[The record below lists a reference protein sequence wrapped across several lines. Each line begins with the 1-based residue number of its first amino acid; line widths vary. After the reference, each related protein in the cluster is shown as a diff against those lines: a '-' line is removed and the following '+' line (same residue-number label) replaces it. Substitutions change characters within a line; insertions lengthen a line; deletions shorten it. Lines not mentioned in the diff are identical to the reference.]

1 MRESNYL
8 FIYRIKKFTSSLA
21 RFTIFAQAILVIRFW
36 QMHELTLQYSL
47 EILGTFFFAISGALA
62 IRDHH
67 NDLFGAGFTGFIT
80 AIGGGTLR
88 DIMLGTYPLVWI
100 GDINFLYAI
109 IAGVII
115 AYFFFEHLI
124 QLRKTFLL
132 FDAAGLSLFTV
143 LGVEKALSIG
153 VRPEIAAIMG
163 MFTAVM
169 GGVLRDVLA
178 NETPVIFRKEIYAT
192 ACLAGATLYLI
203 LYYFD
208 LERNTNVIISSVFI
222 LVIRLLAVKYKLS
235 LAAFR
240 RSQ

>member
-1 MRESNYL
+1 M
-8 FIYRIKKFTSSLA
+8 I
-21 RFTIFAQAILVIRFW
+21 
-36 QMHELTLQYSL
+36 LQYSL
-47 EILGTFFFAISGALA
+47 ELLGTLFFAISGALA
-62 IRDHH
+62 IREYH
-67 NDLFGAGFTGFIT
+67 NDLFGAGFTGFVT

-88 DIMLGTYPLVWI
+88 DMMLGSYPLVWI
-100 GDINFLYAI
+100 GDINFLYAV

-124 QLRKTFLL
+124 QLRRTFLL
-132 FDAAGLSLFTV
+132 FDTVGLSFFTI
-143 LGVEKALSIG
+143 LGVEKALNMG

-169 GGVLRDVLA
+169 GGVIRDVLT

-208 LERNTNVIISSVFI
+208 LDRNTNVIISSI
-222 LVIRLLAVKYKLS
+222 LIMVIRLLAVKYKLS
-235 LAAFR
+235 LPAFR
-240 RSQ
+240 KTTK